1 MVLPYERKGLFKGQ
15 LFGSDPVATG
25 SPNREHGNDGQ
36 PRLYG
41 QRAPVDHD
49 RRRAPSGVLASAS
62 GQRWTF
68 HGWIDLAAAIEQWR
82 ATERRAHPSMD
93 R

>member
-1 MVLPYERKGLFKGQ
+1 MGMMDNPA
-15 LFGSDPVATG
+15 STA
-25 SPNREHGNDGQ
+25 SA
-36 PRLYG
+36 RLSITIEDE
-41 QRAPVDHD
+41 P
-49 RRRAPSGVLASAS
+49 PSGVLVSAS

-82 ATERRAHPSMD
+82 ATERRAHPSTD